1 MLILLFDDVRCVSG
15 RAASSSSS
23 NAEDSGLGS
32 SPASHPDLDCL
43 EAPTRRA
50 HQGLSGDFTQSNQ
63 LECSKSTRVACHSVP
78 EAKKHRPGT
87 VLEIPVAGSVPVAS
101 LQRGRRFLFGTGMG
115 CLLVGWV
122 FNAVWLDG
130 YPKPPNTGLIGW
142 AFNLL
147 WCWDVPLI
155 WVMFAEFWPHQCRFL
170 GGEDGV
176 LKYIAL
182 IIFSVD

>member
-23 NAEDSGLGS
+23 NAEDPGLGS

-78 EAKKHRPGT
+78 EAKTHKPGT

-122 FNAVWLDG
+122 FNAALV
-130 YPKPPNTGLIGW
+130 GW
-142 AFNLL
+142 VSQTAQYGFDWMGIQSALVL
-147 WCWDVPLI
+147 GCAVDLGDV
-155 WVMFAEFWPHQCRFL
+155 C
-170 GGEDGV
+170 
-176 LKYIAL
+176 
-182 IIFSVD
+182 